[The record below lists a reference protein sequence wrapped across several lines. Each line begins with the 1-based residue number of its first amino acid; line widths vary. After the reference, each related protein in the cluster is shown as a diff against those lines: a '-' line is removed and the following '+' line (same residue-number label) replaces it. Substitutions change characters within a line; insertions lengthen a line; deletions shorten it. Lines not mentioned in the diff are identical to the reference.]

1 MTGVVGVWAGQGGG
15 GVRLLERAAGPQ
27 GLVGREAELAA
38 VRAALGAHRLVSV
51 TGAAGV
57 GKSRLALAAVAPEEA
72 PWRAMVR
79 VRWHDGVPVGPR
91 ALAGRIAQAL
101 DAAAGG
107 YGRVGTAGNAAGTVR
122 VGAALELADAVRAL
136 PDDELLLILD
146 DVDPV
151 HGQCAGVVQSLLMAL
166 PALRVLVTARRPL
179 GLGDEHVVRLAPLAT
194 EPAAEL
200 LRASAEAHGVTSE
213 PDPAAVARVC
223 RLLEGNPLAIEL
235 AAAQLTDLPADDLAD
250 RLQDGQCWL
259 SATGPLLKRHRSW
272 RASLGAV
279 HALCEPGVRKAWRRL
294 SVFAG
299 DFTERAAVF
308 VCEGADLSPDRVPG
322 ALAHLTAIGALERA
336 SELGSVLEP
345 RYRMARAARD
355 FGAERLAAAGESAAA
370 ASRHARHCRSTAAV
384 AETLWNTGLQQQA
397 VRLVQDELADLT
409 ALVRRGTLDPGHAET
424 ALETVLHLW
433 FWWVAHERAREGA
446 GHVLALLPRLP
457 AAEWLTARG
466 QWLAGWLTTGADPAT
481 AQRLLDRAWPIA
493 VLCGDDALVGR
504 IAHVHG
510 TLAWQRGDL
519 PAATAHYRHAADT
532 VPPLAPGGPT
542 PAVSLAALA
551 IVDSATAP
559 ARAVRTARR
568 ALAQPTGHHDTW
580 ATALAQYARALA
592 DVRAGRPG
600 RARRRAE
607 RALAHLDARLDAPQP
622 RAALRRL
629 LDTLRDGDGDAGA
642 GTSGTG
648 AGGAAGTGPR
658 PVPVPAPRTTP

>member
-1 MTGVVGVWAGQGGG
+1 MTGVLGVWAGQTG
-15 GVRLLERAAGPQ
+15 GVRLLERGGGPQ
-27 GLVGREAELAA
+27 GLVGRETELAA
-38 VRAALGAHRLVSV
+38 VRGALRAHRLVSV

-57 GKSRLALAAVAPEEA
+57 GKSRLALAAVAPAEA
-72 PWRAMVR
+72 PWQAMVR
-79 VRWHDGVPVGPR
+79 VRWHDGVPAGPR

-101 DAAAGG
+101 DAAGGG
-107 YGRVGTAGNAAGTVR
+107 YRGTGPAP
-122 VGAALELADAVRAL
+122 ELGEAVRAL
-136 PDDELLLILD
+136 PDGELLLILD

-151 HGQCAGVVQSLLMAL
+151 HAQCAGIVQSLLMAL

-194 EPAAEL
+194 GPAAEL
-200 LRASAEAHGVTSE
+200 LRASAEAHGVPGE

-235 AAAQLTDLPADDLAD
+235 AAAQLTDLPADALAD

-259 SATGPLLKRHRSW
+259 AATGPLLKRHRSW

-279 HALCEPGVRKAWRRL
+279 HALCEPAARKAWRRL

-322 ALAHLTAIGALERA
+322 ALAHLTAIGALERG
-336 SELGSVLEP
+336 SELGAVLEP
-345 RYRMARAARD
+345 RYRMTRAARD

-370 ASRHARHCRSTAAV
+370 RGRHARHCRSTAAV

-409 ALVRRGTLDPGHAET
+409 ALVRRGAHDTGHAEI

-457 AAEWLTARG
+457 AADRLTARG

-481 AQRLLDRAWPIA
+481 AQRLLDRAWPVA
-493 VLCGDDALVGR
+493 VLSGDDALVGR

-510 TLAWQRGDL
+510 TLAWQRGEL
-519 PAATAHYRHAADT
+519 ATAAAHYRHAADT

-551 IVDSATAP
+551 IVHSATAP

-568 ALAQPTGHHDTW
+568 ALAQRTGHHDTW

-592 DVRAGRPG
+592 DLRAGHPG

-607 RALAHLDARLDAPQP
+607 RALGHLDARLDAPQP

-629 LDTLRDGDGDAGA
+629 LDTLPEDTGPGA
-642 GTSGTG
+642 GPAPATPHPPAPASAPVPPPRSGT
-648 AGGAAGTGPR
+648 
-658 PVPVPAPRTTP
+658 